1 MSGNLLFQ
9 SFCKMQ
15 LQKYLISSRQKSN
28 IAFNLSS
35 RFPSFDYQINDGHSD
50 SRRTKNLIFRCNHRT
65 VNGSVFHM
73 FGPLKINR
81 TPYKCFTIDTRIT

>member
-1 MSGNLLFQ
+1 MNYKGEMSGNLLFQ

-28 IAFNLSS
+28 IAVNLSS

-50 SRRTKNLIFRCNHRT
+50 F
-65 VNGSVFHM
+65 
-73 FGPLKINR
+73 
-81 TPYKCFTIDTRIT
+81 

>member
-1 MSGNLLFQ
+1 MNYKGEMSGNLLFQ

-50 SRRTKNLIFRCNHRT
+50 FQKKYILDFP
-65 VNGSVFHM
+65 M
-73 FGPLKINR
+73 
-81 TPYKCFTIDTRIT
+81 